1 MLLLAWA
8 LSGEAADA
16 VDQSAVKAA
25 FVYNFAAFTT
35 WPDPLEQ
42 RRNLTICFDSRVDPA
57 LQRALALLAG
67 KPVRTRTV
75 RVISF
80 GAVIDAAD
88 CDVLVLG
95 VDGLSADP
103 VMRAAIT
110 GKNVLTIC
118 DCSGGGRSG
127 DVIHLI
133 DDGRRLGFK
142 VDAQAARAA
151 RLVISSK
158 LLRLSRKAP

>member
-1 MLLLAWA
+1 
-8 LSGEAADA
+8 
-16 VDQSAVKAA
+16 
-25 FVYNFAAFTT
+25 
-35 WPDPLEQ
+35 
-42 RRNLTICFDSRVDPA
+42 
-57 LQRALALLAG
+57 
-67 KPVRTRTV
+67 
-75 RVISF
+75 
-80 GAVIDAAD
+80 
-88 CDVLVLG
+88 
-95 VDGLSADP
+95 
-103 VMRAAIT
+103 MRAIT